1 MYNHNYLLYI
11 FSTNYSPSNNELIVN
26 KTKGLKVHFTT
37 WHHPSGCIFTNL
49 QTIRGLIAIDVAF
62 IFGFSSQRL
71 NNNRWFLC

>member
-26 KTKGLKVHFTT
+26 TTKGLKVHFTT

-49 QTIRGLIAIDVAF
+49 QTIRGLRCHVHI
-62 IFGFSSQRL
+62 
-71 NNNRWFLC
+71 WFLKSAAK